1 MDLFALSEGHAVRQQ
16 RIIRASGEQVLL
28 PCGNNS
34 PYTRW
39 FWFPLTPKCANISGE
54 SVEITWGPTKYNVTP
69 IRFNQR
75 LERQSPGSL
84 LLSDLVMSDEGSY
97 VCRLP
102 NGSETRTLVEMK
114 TGCHNN
120 LTVSSQR
127 LNESSLQLSCHPCQP
142 VKVAGGFYWTLNS
155 ERLGRRRWA
164 QKSHSGS
171 YITLNPVRPVIW
183 GRWECRSIANPTWV
197 SEICLKPPTREDA
210 ADAPG
215 GPKMKGAEIWIWA
228 LLVAGLAVVPILGT
242 IVCLCKRRSAGR

>member
-1 MDLFALSEGHAVRQQ
+1 
-16 RIIRASGEQVLL
+16 
-28 PCGNNS
+28 
-34 PYTRW
+34 
-39 FWFPLTPKCANISGE
+39 
-54 SVEITWGPTKYNVTP
+54 
-69 IRFNQR
+69 
-75 LERQSPGSL
+75 
-84 LLSDLVMSDEGSY
+84 MSDEGSY

-242 IVCLCKRRSAGR
+242 IVCLCKRRSAGRKNKRRKKEIDHATLRCPPGVLLQQDEELPEREDLEEATTSLHYAQLQLPPRKFPSIPSLDVTTIYAAIV